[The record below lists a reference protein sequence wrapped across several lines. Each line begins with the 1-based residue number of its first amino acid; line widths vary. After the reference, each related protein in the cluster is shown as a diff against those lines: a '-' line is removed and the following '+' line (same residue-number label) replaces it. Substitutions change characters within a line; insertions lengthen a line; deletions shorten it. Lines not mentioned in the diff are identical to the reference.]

1 MYLKKV
7 VVLIE
12 LKILVEFYKPVN
24 IKICTFVEINIST
37 KLIYWTKLFDYIV

>member
-24 IKICTFVEINIST
+24 IEICTFVEIKNN
-37 KLIYWTKLFDYIV
+37 

>member
-24 IKICTFVEINIST
+24 IKICTFVEI
-37 KLIYWTKLFDYIV
+37 KK

>member
-12 LKILVEFYKPVN
+12 LKIHVNFYKPVN
-24 IKICTFVEINIST
+24 IEICTFVEVKNN
-37 KLIYWTKLFDYIV
+37 

>member
-12 LKILVEFYKPVN
+12 LKIHVNFYKPVN
-24 IKICTFVEINIST
+24 TEYVLLLK
-37 KLIYWTKLFDYIV
+37 